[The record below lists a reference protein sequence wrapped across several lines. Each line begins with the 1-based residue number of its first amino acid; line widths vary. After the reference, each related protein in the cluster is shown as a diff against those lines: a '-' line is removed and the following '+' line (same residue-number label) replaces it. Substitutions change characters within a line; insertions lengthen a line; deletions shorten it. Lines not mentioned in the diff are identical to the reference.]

1 MSSGAEC
8 RVGGGFGRTGLRGRG
23 GAGRAQPANC
33 TEAAA
38 PGFPVRALRD
48 VAGPGNESLSGPSSG
63 LLEVM
68 S

>member
-1 MSSGAEC
+1 M
-8 RVGGGFGRTGLRGRG
+8 GRG

-33 TEAAA
+33 TEVAS
-38 PGFPVRALRD
+38 PDFPIRALWGI
-48 VAGPGNESLSGPSSG
+48 AGPRNESLSGPSSG